1 MSEVNCGIGMV
12 IITKNN
18 LQLLGLFFLFVF
30 FCFVFEF
37 IQSARQLQKERIQ
50 MPEMVVQE

>member
-1 MSEVNCGIGMV
+1 MV